1 MADTQV
7 MVGKYKVTVLRD
19 ACIGAASCIAF
30 SPDVFQLDTE
40 SKAVIN
46 AGATDTLENLL
57 QAAQSCPTAAIV
69 IVDSETN
76 KQLWPQ

>member
-1 MADTQV
+1 MADTAV

-30 SPDVFQLDTE
+30 SPEVFQLDGD
-40 SKAVIN
+40 SKAVVQEGSN
-46 AGATDTLENLL
+46 DTLDNLV

-69 IVDSETN
+69 IVDTETN
-76 KQLWPQ
+76 TQVFPK